1 MNRESPKPEKKKKSK
16 LTERKRKREWTMVG
30 LLSQAAI
37 SAHSSARHNCT
48 LSTQPHNPIFFFLS
62 FFGGYQIINFFF
74 SSKKKGLCAMC
85 KSAKRNE
92 LTQCETTTELAAA
105 SFQAEVAIKGLVCQP
120 SMRQPSFS
128 STL

>member
-1 MNRESPKPEKKKKSK
+1 
-16 LTERKRKREWTMVG
+16 MVG
-30 LLSQAAI
+30 LLSQAVI
-37 SAHSSARHNCT
+37 SANSSARHNCT

-62 FFGGYQIINFFF
+62 FFGGFEIINFSFLFF
-74 SSKKKGLCAMC
+74 ASKKGVVCNVQQC
-85 KSAKRNE
+85 KKNE

-120 SMRQPSFS
+120 SIRHPSFS